1 VTVPPVRVGGSR
13 GAGWI
18 EAARGVPVEQ
28 VVATLGLR
36 GRRGHFAPCPACGRT
51 DKDACGYGHGKGW
64 RCFRCDASGDAL
76 DLAARVLTGSRLR
89 ELPGERM
96 GEVRAWYAA
105 RGWCDPDPGAS
116 RTASVPV
123 PRRVPV
129 PVPEPPPDYPPAPEV
144 AALWEACRPVTEAL
158 RDEWAWL
165 TLRRGLVLED
175 LAALDLVRLLPRDPA
190 YPWPAWVP
198 SLGMPRAEW
207 LERYRFASPMYD
219 ATGALRSLRFRA
231 LTHVREPDPDAPGT
245 LRWREVPMLAR
256 HKALATRGTISGL
269 VLADPMGLALL
280 RGERGVDGVT
290 WDGRVVVH
298 EGEPDLW
305 TWATRE
311 GRAANGSTWAS
322 LGIVSGA
329 WTEGIAT
336 RIPTGAKVAVR
347 THDDPDKTGDK
358 YAERIRA
365 TLAERCN
372 VRRTHAPGPREED

>member
-1 VTVPPVRVGGSR
+1 MRPILPTRSS
-13 GAGWI
+13 WI
-18 EAARGVPVEQ
+18 DAAKAVPVAH
-28 VVATLGLR
+28 VAPALGLTVR
-36 GRRGHFAPCPACGRT
+36 GRAFGPCPACNAERRESDT
-51 DKDACGYGHGKGW
+51 RRPPCGYGEGW
-64 RCFRCDASGDAL
+64 TCYRCKVGGDAL

-129 PVPEPPPDYPPAPEV
+129 AVPEPPPDYPPAPEV

-269 VLADPMGLALL
+269 VLADLMGLALL